1 VDRPLTRDEF
11 AASLRALS
19 VRYWDSHPFHV
30 RLHAGGCSP
39 DEVRAWVAN
48 RWYYQ
53 RCLSQ
58 KNAAII
64 ANCPLPEIR
73 RRWVERILFQDGP
86 IPEPTGNSTAGDGD
100 RGAGAAAE
108 GAVGEGGVGEG
119 GLSDWL
125 ALAEAVGLT
134 VDEVVDERHVLAG
147 VRFAVDGYVDFCRT
161 RPWTEGAAAALTEL
175 FSPDHM
181 AARVA
186 AWRQYYDWIKP
197 DGFAYFQS
205 RIPVVRR
212 DSEHTLGLV
221 LTHCVTRA
229 QQDAAVAALSFK
241 CDVLRAMLDAIEY
254 HAARR

>member
-1 VDRPLTRDEF
+1 
-11 AASLRALS
+11 
-19 VRYWDSHPFHV
+19 
-30 RLHAGGCSP
+30 
-39 DEVRAWVAN
+39 VAN

-53 RCLSQ
+53 RSLSQ

-86 IPEPTGNSTAGDGD
+86 IPAPPGAESTVDGGEVAWGGS
-100 RGAGAAAE
+100 GA
-108 GAVGEGGVGEG
+108 GEG

-125 ALAEAVGLT
+125 ALAEAVDLSI
-134 VDEVVDERHVLAG
+134 EEMLDERHVLPG
-147 VRFAVDGYVDFCRT
+147 VRFAVDAYVNFCRT

-186 AWRQYYDWIKP
+186 AWRRHYDWIKP

-205 RIPVVRR
+205 RIPIVRR
-212 DSEHTLGLV
+212 DSEHTLDLV

-229 QQDAAVAALSFK
+229 QQDAAIAALSFK

-254 HAARR
+254 HTSTA